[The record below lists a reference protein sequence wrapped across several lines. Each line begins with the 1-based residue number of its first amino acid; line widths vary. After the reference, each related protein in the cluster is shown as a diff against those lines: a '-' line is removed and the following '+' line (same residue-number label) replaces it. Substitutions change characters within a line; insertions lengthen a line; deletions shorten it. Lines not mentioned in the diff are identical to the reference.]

1 MAWICCSRV
10 RGDAVPRVRADS
22 ARSDERALP
31 GKVPMA
37 ERSIDSASCRSTMP
51 LLLVSRE
58 ELLMAEVRCALMA
71 ADVERLEPGW
81 MTASRREPLK
91 EAGAVSAPLATS
103 MA

>member
-10 RGDAVPRVRADS
+10 SEELLPRVRADS
-22 ARSDERALP
+22 ARSEERALP

-37 ERSIDSASCRSTMP
+37 ERSMDSASCRSTMP
-51 LLLVSRE
+51 LLLLSRD
-58 ELLMAEVRCALMA
+58 ELLMAEVRCALIA
-71 ADVERLEPGW
+71 ADVERLEAGW
-81 MTASRREPLK
+81 MTASSSEPLK